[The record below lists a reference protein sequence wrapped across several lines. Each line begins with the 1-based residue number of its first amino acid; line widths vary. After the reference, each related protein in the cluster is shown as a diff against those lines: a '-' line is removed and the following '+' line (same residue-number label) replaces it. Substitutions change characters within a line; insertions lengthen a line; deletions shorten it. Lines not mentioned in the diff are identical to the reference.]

1 MKYIQ
6 IIKFLL
12 THDLT
17 HLKECWLIEVTNNKP
32 ISIYR
37 LFKSFIKSQYPQ
49 KEYLFWWRLANEM
62 YLFGNHKQK
71 GVAKKIQ
78 KKLIKKFSI
87 EIQLGTKIGKNL
99 ILGHLYAITINSN
112 TEIGDNFIILQ
123 NVTIGLGNEPIKIII
138 GDNVTIGANS
148 VILGGEIKIGNNV
161 KIGAMSF
168 VNKDIPDNCTVY
180 TQKTNT
186 IIQNDS

>member
-32 ISIYR
+32 LSIYR
-37 LFKSFIKSQYPQ
+37 LLQHFLKKSCDK
-49 KEYLFWWRLANEM
+49 KDYLFWWRLANEM
-62 YLFGNHKQK
+62 YLNGNRRQQIIAQK
-71 GVAKKIQ
+71 MQKDLVMKFKID
-78 KKLIKKFSI
+78 I
-87 EIQLGTKIGKNL
+87 ELGAYIGKNL
-99 ILGHLYAITINSN
+99 TLAHPYAITITKNAI
-112 TEIGDNFIILQ
+112 IGENCFILQ
-123 NVTIGLGNEPIKIII
+123 NVTIGGSSEPIKIVI
-138 GDNVTIGANS
+138 GNNVSIGADS

-161 KIGAMSF
+161 NIGAMSF

-186 IIQNDS
+186 IIQNNC

>member
-37 LFKSFIKSQYPQ
+37 LLQHFLKKSCDK
-49 KEYLFWWRLANEM
+49 KDYLFWWRLANEM
-62 YLFGNHKQK
+62 YLNGNRRQQIIAQK
-71 GVAKKIQ
+71 MQKDLVMKFKID
-78 KKLIKKFSI
+78 I
-87 EIQLGTKIGKNL
+87 ELGAYIGKNL
-99 ILGHLYAITINSN
+99 TLAHPYSITITKNAI
-112 TEIGDNFIILQ
+112 IGENCFILQ
-123 NVTIGLGNEPIKIII
+123 NVTIGGSSEPIKIVI
-138 GDNVTIGANS
+138 GNNVSIGANS
-148 VILGGEIKIGNNV
+148 VILGGEITIGNNV
-161 KIGAMSF
+161 KIGAGAF
-168 VNKDIPDNCTVY
+168 INKDIPDNCTVY

-186 IIQNDS
+186 IIQNNN

>member
-1 MKYIQ
+1 MKYIR

-17 HLKECWLIEVTNNKP
+17 HLKDCWLVELTGGNKL
-32 ISIYR
+32 SVYR
-37 LFKSFIKSQYPQ
+37 ILKSYLKTRSLQ
-49 KEYLFWWRLANEM
+49 KKYLFWWRLANEM
-62 YLFGNHKQK
+62 YMHGNKRQRNF
-71 GVAKKIQ
+71 AKNIQ
-78 KKLIKKFSI
+78 PKLISQFGI
-87 EIQLGTKIGKNL
+87 DIMFGADIGKNVAL
-99 ILGHLYAITINSN
+99 IHPFGIAINKNVSIGENFTIH
-112 TEIGDNFIILQ
+112 Q
-123 NVTIGLGNEPIKIII
+123 NVTIGQCRDPIKIII

-148 VILGGEIKIGNNV
+148 VILGGEITIGNNV

-186 IIQNDS
+186 IIQNNS

>member
-1 MKYIQ
+1 MKYIH

-17 HLKECWLIEVTNNKP
+17 HLKECWLIELTSGKK
-32 ISIYR
+32 ISVYR
-37 LFKSFIKSQYPQ
+37 VIKSYLKTRSPQ
-49 KEYLFWWRLANEM
+49 KKYLFWWRLANEI
-62 YLFGNHKQK
+62 YIHGNDKQK
-71 GVAKKIQ
+71 SVAKKIQ
-78 KKLIKKFSI
+78 SKLISKFGI
-87 EIQLGTKIGKNL
+87 DIMLGTKIGKNL
-99 ILGHLYAITINSN
+99 SIAHPYSITINKN
-112 TEIGDNFIILQ
+112 VTIGENFTIHQ
-123 NVTIGLGNEPIKIII
+123 NVTIGISHDPTNIVI
-138 GDNVTIGANS
+138 GDNVYIGTNS

-186 IIQNDS
+186 IIQND

>member
-1 MKYIQ
+1 MKYIH
-6 IIKFLL
+6 IIKFLM

-17 HLKECWLIEVTNNKP
+17 HLKECWQAELTNNKKINFYQLLKVFVKP
-32 ISIYR
+32 ICN
-37 LFKSFIKSQYPQ
+37 K

-62 YLFGNHKQK
+62 YICGNKKQK
-71 GVAKKIQ
+71 ETAHKIQ
-78 KKLIKKFSI
+78 KKLIYGFKIDI
-87 EIQLGTKIGKNL
+87 ELGTKIGKNL
-99 ILGHLYAITINSN
+99 ILAHPYSITITKN
-112 TEIGDNFIILQ
+112 TTIGENCYILQ
-123 NVTIGLGNEPIKIII
+123 NITIGGANEPIKIII
-138 GDNVTIGANS
+138 GNNVSIGANS

-186 IIQNDS
+186 IIQNN

>member
-37 LFKSFIKSQYPQ
+37 LLQHFLKKSCDK
-49 KEYLFWWRLANEM
+49 KDYLFWWRLANEM
-62 YLFGNHKQK
+62 YLNGNRRQQIIAQK
-71 GVAKKIQ
+71 MQKDLVMKFKID
-78 KKLIKKFSI
+78 I
-87 EIQLGTKIGKNL
+87 ELGAYIGKNL
-99 ILGHLYAITINSN
+99 TLAHPYAITITKNAI
-112 TEIGDNFIILQ
+112 IGENCFILQ
-123 NVTIGLGNEPIKIII
+123 NVTIGGSSEPIKIVI
-138 GDNVTIGANS
+138 GNNVSIGANA
-148 VILGGEIKIGNNV
+148 VILGGEITIGDNV
-161 KIGAMSF
+161 KIGAGAF
-168 VNKDIPDNCTVY
+168 INKDIPDNCTVY

-186 IIQNDS
+186 IIQNNN